1 MAPEILQISGS
12 GYNPE
17 QTDVFSLGVILFN
30 MFIGKPPFRT
40 ADFKTDEL
48 YKMIVEHRFS
58 EFWRIWDEQ
67 YLEPNGINLSHEL
80 KSIFT
85 SMICSEPCHRLSI

>member
-1 MAPEILQISGS
+1 
-12 GYNPE
+12 
-17 QTDVFSLGVILFN
+17 

-40 ADFKTDEL
+40 ADFKSDEL
-48 YKMIVEHRFS
+48 YKMIVEHRFA

-80 KSIFT
+80 KQIFM
-85 SMICSEPCHRLSI
+85 SMICASPCHRLSIQELRYHYWLESVKPKVNV